1 MNVSGKRVLVTGG
14 TGFLGSSLVRSLLRA
29 GAIVRSLD
37 DDSRGSAG
45 RLRDLAGKVELIRGD
60 IRSPEEVAAAIAG
73 VDCVC
78 HLAYLNGTEFFYSRP
93 DLVLEIAV
101 KGMMNVLD
109 GCIKHGVRDLV
120 LASSSEVYQTPPT
133 VPTDESVPLII
144 PDPFNPRY
152 SYGGGKVISEL
163 LAINY
168 GRKHFDRV
176 VIFRPHNVYGPD
188 MGREHVVPQ
197 LTLRLIELA
206 KGTSGPIDLPIQGT
220 GEETRAFVYVDDL
233 SAAVMRTIE
242 AGEHLSIYHVGTDR
256 EVTIA
261 TLATEIGRCLGR
273 EINVIPGT
281 LQPGST
287 LRRCPDIG
295 KIRAL
300 GYEPRVSLSE
310 GLARTVRWYVEN
322 EKENGKTS
330 DKLGEKKKVNGLP

>member
-1 MNVSGKRVLVTGG
+1 MNVNGRKVLVTGG
-14 TGFLGSSLVRSLLRA
+14 TGFLGSALVRSLVQA
-29 GAIVRSLD
+29 GAWVRSLD
-37 DDSRGSAG
+37 DDSRGAAR
-45 RLRDLAGKVELIRGD
+45 RLHDLEGKVELVRGD
-60 IRSPEEVAAAIAG
+60 IRDAATVAQAIAG
-73 VDCVC
+73 VDTVC

-93 DLVLEIAV
+93 ELVLEIAV
-101 KGMMNVLD
+101 KGMMNVIE
-109 GCIKHGVRDLV
+109 GCRAHDVRDLV

-133 VPTDESVPLII
+133 VPTDERVPLVI

-168 GRKHFDRV
+168 GRKFFDRV

-197 LTLRLIELA
+197 LTLRLAGLARGTQGVIE
-206 KGTSGPIDLPIQGT
+206 LPIQGT
-220 GEETRAFVYVDDL
+220 GEETRAFVYIDDL
-233 SAAVMRTIE
+233 SDAVMRTIQ
-242 AGEHLSIYHVGTDR
+242 AGEHLNIYHVGTDQ

-261 TLATEIGRCLGR
+261 SLAVEIGRCLGR
-273 EINVIPGT
+273 EVKVIPGK

-287 LRRCPDIG
+287 LRRCPDIR

-300 GYEPRVSLSE
+300 GYTPRVTLGE

-322 EKENGKTS
+322 EPEAPGDSGAEPGKRATTR
-330 DKLGEKKKVNGLP
+330 